1 MKPIIY
7 QILTRLFGN
16 TTEDCRLNGSRNRN
30 GVGKMN
36 DVSAKALSEI
46 RKFGITHIWYTGIIE
61 HALVEGYP
69 DYDIPDGNPL
79 LIKGKAGSPYAI
91 KDYYDVNPDLAVDV
105 GRRIEEFQDLI
116 TRTHQWDMKV
126 IIDFVPNHLAREYHS
141 DKKPYGI
148 DDFGKNDDCSKAF
161 AQNNN
166 FYYRPNEYLVLPD
179 ELLKEYPRINYYEY
193 PAKAT
198 GNDIFSA
205 HLSKNDWYETVKLN
219 YGVDYLNDRSKH
231 FNPVPDTWI
240 KMEKVITYWAAM
252 GVDAFRCDMAE
263 MVPVEFWN
271 WLIPFAKSKYPQLI
285 FIAEVYDPNQY
296 DNYIDRGKF
305 DYLYDK
311 VGLYD
316 TLKSVIQGTCW
327 ASAISQSW
335 QELNGKDAHML
346 RFLENHDEQRIAS
359 RYFAGDPW
367 KAIPA
372 MIVTATLNKGPVMLY
387 FGQELGEAAEGVSGF
402 SGDDGRTTIF
412 DYWRVPEH
420 QKWMNRG
427 KFDGGQLR
435 ASQRELRNRYRE
447 IIAIAQKDAVVN
459 GEFYDLMWCN
469 PHSDEFNHSKH
480 YAYLRHSK
488 NQNLLIVTNFD
499 DRDREV
505 RLRIP
510 EHAFKLMGI
519 DRNTNLRL
527 EVNGAKLETI
537 ICEEFTENGKVFEL
551 PKWGY
556 FVCEISEVRE

>member
-16 TTEDCRLNGSRNRN
+16 TTEDCKFNGNRDEN

-36 DVSAKALSEI
+36 DISEKALSEI
-46 RKFGITHIWYTGIIE
+46 HKLGITHIWYTGIIE
-61 HALVEGYP
+61 HALVKGYP

-79 LIKGKAGSPYAI
+79 VIKGKAGSPYAI
-91 KDYYDVNPDLAVDV
+91 KDYYDVNPDLAVDL

-116 TRTHQWDMKV
+116 ARTHQWDMKV
-126 IIDFVPNHLAREYHS
+126 IIDFVPNHLAREYYS
-141 DKKPYGI
+141 DKKPNTV
-148 DDFGKNDDCSKAF
+148 DDFGKNDDCSIAF
-161 AQNNN
+161 DQNNN

-179 ELLKEYPRINYYEY
+179 ELLQVYPQTNYYEY

-205 HLSKNDWYETVKLN
+205 HVSRSDWYETVKLN
-219 YGVDYLNDRSKH
+219 YGVDYLKNRNKH
-231 FNPVPDTWI
+231 FDPIPDTWI
-240 KMEKVITYWAAM
+240 KMEQVISYWAAM

-271 WLIPFAKSKYPQLI
+271 WLIPLAKSKYPDLI
-285 FIAEVYDPNQY
+285 FIAEVYDPGQY
-296 DNYIDRGKF
+296 DNYIDKGKF

-316 TLKSVIQGTCW
+316 TLKNVIQGRCW

-335 QELNGKDAHML
+335 QELNGKDACML
-346 RFLENHDEQRIAS
+346 RFLENHDEQRMAS
-359 RYFAGDPW
+359 SYFAGDPW

-372 MIVTATLNKGPVMLY
+372 MIVTATLNKGPMMLY
-387 FGQELGEAAEGVSGF
+387 FGQELGEAAEGASGF

-412 DYWRVPEH
+412 DYWRVAEH
-420 QKWMNRG
+420 QKWMNHG

-435 ASQRELRNRYRE
+435 ASQRELRNCYHD
-447 IIAIAQKDAVVN
+447 IIALAQKDAVVN

-469 PHSDEFNHSKH
+469 PHSDEFDHSKH

-499 DRDREV
+499 DRPRKI

-510 EHAFKLMGI
+510 EHALKLMGI
-519 DRNTNLRL
+519 PKNTSLSL
-527 EVNGAKLETI
+527 EVIGAKQETI
-537 ICEEFTENGKVFEL
+537 TCEEFANNGKEFKL
-551 PKWGY
+551 SKWGY
-556 FVCEISEVRE
+556 FVCEISELEK

>member
-7 QILTRLFGN
+7 QIFTRLFGN
-16 TTEDCRLNGSRNRN
+16 TNEECKLNGSRAEN

-36 DVSAKALSEI
+36 DISAKALFEI
-46 RKFGITHIWYTGIIE
+46 RNLGITHVWYTGIIE
-61 HALVEGYP
+61 HAIVEGYP
-69 DYDIPDGNPL
+69 DYDIPNGNPL

-105 GRRIEEFQDLI
+105 EKRIEEFQDLI
-116 TRTHQWDMKV
+116 VRTHQADMKV

-141 DKKPYGI
+141 DKKPLGI
-148 DDFGKNDDCSKAF
+148 IDFGKDDDNSKAF
-161 AQNNN
+161 DGGNN
-166 FYYRPNEYLVLPD
+166 FYYMPNERLYLPD
-179 ELLKEYPRINYYEY
+179 SLLEKYPLAGYFEN

-205 HLSKNDWYETVKLN
+205 YPSVNDWYETVKLN
-219 YGVDYLNDRSKH
+219 YGIDYLNGRSKY
-231 FNPVPDTWI
+231 FDPIPDTWI
-240 KMEKVITYWAAM
+240 KMEQVILYWAEM

-271 WLIPFAKSKYPQLI
+271 WLISRVKLNFPNLI
-285 FIAEVYDPNQY
+285 FIAEVYNPQKY
-296 DNYIDRGKF
+296 DSYIEYGKF

-316 TLKSVIQGTCW
+316 ALKRVIQGDSK
-327 ASAISQSW
+327 ASDISQCW
-335 QELNGKDAHML
+335 QNLNGKDAHML

-359 RYFAGDPW
+359 RFFAGESS

-372 MIVTATLNKGPVMLY
+372 MFVVATLNKGPVMLY
-387 FGQELGEAAEGVSGF
+387 FGQEIGEAAEASSGY

-427 KFDGGQLR
+427 RFDGEQLR
-435 ASQRELRNRYRE
+435 ASQKELRNSYSE
-447 IIAIAQKDAVVN
+447 IINIAQEDAVVN

-469 PHSDEFNHSKH
+469 PHSDEFDHSKH

-499 DRDREV
+499 DRYREI

-519 DRNTNLRL
+519 LRNTNLRL
-527 EVNGAKLETI
+527 VVNGAKPETI
-537 ICEEFTENGKVFEL
+537 TCEEFADNGKVFKL
-551 PKWGY
+551 SKWGY
-556 FVCEISEVRE
+556 FVCEISSL